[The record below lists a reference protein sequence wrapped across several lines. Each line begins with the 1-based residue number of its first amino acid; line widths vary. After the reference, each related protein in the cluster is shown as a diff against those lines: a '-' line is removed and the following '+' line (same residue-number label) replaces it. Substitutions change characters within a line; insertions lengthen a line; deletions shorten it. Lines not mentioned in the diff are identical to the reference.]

1 MNSFTKEM
9 WQDLYRLML
18 CLGSSEREDVL
29 YEQIED
35 GELGEDGIT
44 EEMAMAGI
52 SWWDDNET
60 LVKEFAHLFI
70 VSLKRTAI
78 ENNLRIGDLL
88 DWELR
93 SWKDFISESFGCNW
107 GNEENFEY
115 FFDYA
120 IKQSLGFNTGS
131 QEGEDSQGARGIEI
145 SPAEWITMTKL
156 FECWWKRKDVFEIFT
171 QVHEKTIEGRKLV
184 NSGTSLA

>member
-18 CLGSSEREDVL
+18 CLGSAEREDVL

-52 SWWDDNET
+52 AWWDDNEA

-70 VSLKRTAI
+70 VSLERTAM
-78 ENNLRIGDLL
+78 ENSLSIGELL
-88 DWELR
+88 DWKLR
-93 SWKDFISESFGCNW
+93 SWKDFISETFLIFLDKPD
-107 GNEENFEY
+107 NFEY

-120 IKQSLGFNTGS
+120 VKQSLGFNTGS

-145 SPAEWITMTKL
+145 SPVEWITMTKL
-156 FECWWKRKDVFEIFT
+156 FEYWWKQEDVSEIFM

-184 NSGTSLA
+184 KS

>member
-18 CLGSSEREDVL
+18 CLGSAEREDVL

-52 SWWDDNET
+52 AWWDDNEA

-70 VSLKRTAI
+70 VSLERTAM
-78 ENNLRIGDLL
+78 ENSLSIGELL
-88 DWELR
+88 DWKLR
-93 SWKDFISESFGCNW
+93 SWKDFISETFLIFLNKPD
-107 GNEENFEY
+107 NFEY

-120 IKQSLGFNTGS
+120 VKQSLGFNTGS

-145 SPAEWITMTKL
+145 SPTEWVTLNEL
-156 FECWWKRKDVFEIFT
+156 FEYWWKRVDIFEIFT
-171 QVHEKTIEGRKLV
+171 QVHEKTVDGRNLV
-184 NSGTSLA
+184 NT